1 MGAKIFVGNLHPR
14 TTKLELERF
23 FAAAGRVASIS
34 IPVDRETGRPRGF
47 CFVEFAERESVD
59 EAFSLCEGRELNGN
73 RLRLSLAREQRSRR
87 AGRDADRRPSSDYS
101 FDQDGFN
108 GRAFDRDWD
117 GSNGDDGYAERRRAR
132 RRGQGK
138 HGRDR
143 KRLTGTRR
151 VIE

>member
-14 TTKLELERF
+14 TTKSELARF
-23 FAAAGRVASIS
+23 FEVAGRVVSIR
-34 IPVDRETGRPRGF
+34 IPVDRQTGRPRGF

-59 EAFSLCEGRELNGN
+59 EAVSLCDGRELNGN

-87 AGRDADRRPSSDYS
+87 VGRNTGWRPSSDGS
-101 FDQDGFN
+101 FAENDLE
-108 GRAFDRDWD
+108 GRTLARDWD
-117 GSNGDDGYAERRRAR
+117 ASEGDGDYLERRRGKR
-132 RRGQGK
+132 RRQGK

-143 KRLTGTRR
+143 KHRTGTWR